1 MPQFKDST
9 KGISLIVVSIL
20 LVPSVSN
27 LMSSHDQA
35 EREYEQE
42 CDLQYRAISGNIS
55 TPDAGRCSELDASRS
70 QLASKFFGALALSLI
85 VSLTGI
91 VMLFPSPEGGDNRPP
106 TIR

>member
-85 VSLTGI
+85 VSLSGI
-91 VMLFPSPEGGDNRPP
+91 VMLFPSPEEGDNRPP
-106 TIR
+106 AIR

>member
-35 EREYEQE
+35 EREY
-42 CDLQYRAISGNIS
+42 
-55 TPDAGRCSELDASRS
+55 
-70 QLASKFFGALALSLI
+70 LSLI
-85 VSLTGI
+85 HI
-91 VMLFPSPEGGDNRPP
+91 
-106 TIR
+106 

>member
-1 MPQFKDST
+1 MPQLNDSS
-9 KGISLIVVSIL
+9 KGIALIAISIL

-55 TPDAGRCSELDASRS
+55 TPDAGRCSELDASRA
-70 QLASKFFGALALSLI
+70 QLASKFFGVLALSII
-85 VSLTGI
+85 VSLSGI
-91 VMLFPSPEGGDNRPP
+91 VMLFPSTEGGDNRPP
-106 TIR
+106 PIR